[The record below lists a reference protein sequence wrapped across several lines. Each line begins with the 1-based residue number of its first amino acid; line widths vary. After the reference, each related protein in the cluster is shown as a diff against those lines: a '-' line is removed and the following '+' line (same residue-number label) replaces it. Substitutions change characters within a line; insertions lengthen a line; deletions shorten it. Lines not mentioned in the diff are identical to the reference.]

1 MRKRYWIPAAA
12 VALAAIGFFG
22 IGPGYIEA
30 DMNRIDGKE
39 LIKVSPEAEAL
50 HKSLMIVDLHSDT
63 LMWKRDL
70 TRPAGRGHEDLPR
83 LQAGNVALQVF
94 ASTTKSPK
102 GQNYDANG
110 SDSDSITML
119 AVAQLQPRRTWSSL
133 LERSLF
139 HAEKLDAAVTAADGQ
154 LLKVSDEASFDRL
167 LVEPIPLP
175 RLNEALLETA
185 LPLRPPPALHR
196 ALRETLDEAVLV
208 GREAAVQAMAL
219 RLVEGIEGDA
229 AAVAAA
235 AIALAEACAEAG
247 FPAAE
252 RAARN
257 LAAEP
262 ARPYCR
268 RALASAMGAARVAAR
283 AERLRR
289 EANGPI

>member
-1 MRKRYWIPAAA
+1 MVVDDGPLRVLVLGTRAPGRA
-12 VALAAIGFFG
+12 VIAHGIASFGHEVLQSWDLQHLQTLLLPGRFDALIAM
-22 IGPGYIEA
+22 IGPGQVTLRA
-30 DMNRIDGKE
+30 LARIVPE
-39 LIKVSPEAEAL
+39 LGAVRTTALIAIAAPSP
-50 HKSLMIVDLHSDT
+50 H
-63 LMWKRDL
+63 
-70 TRPAGRGHEDLPR
+70 
-83 LQAGNVALQVF
+83 
-94 ASTTKSPK
+94 
-102 GQNYDANG
+102 GQE
-110 SDSDSITML
+110 SE
-119 AVAQLQPRRTWSSL
+119 VRRI
-133 LERSLF
+133 
-139 HAEKLDAAVTAADGQ
+139 G
-154 LLKVSDEASFDRL
+154 FDRL